1 MVIDVPCV
9 TLSYWYGKRR
19 GSKVQF
25 SGVIFVDD
33 GILMI
38 WSPALVDRYV
48 AVYCSPLMSSCNII
62 GNLKF

>member
-48 AVYCSPLMSSCNII
+48 AVYCSPLMSSYI
-62 GNLKF
+62 